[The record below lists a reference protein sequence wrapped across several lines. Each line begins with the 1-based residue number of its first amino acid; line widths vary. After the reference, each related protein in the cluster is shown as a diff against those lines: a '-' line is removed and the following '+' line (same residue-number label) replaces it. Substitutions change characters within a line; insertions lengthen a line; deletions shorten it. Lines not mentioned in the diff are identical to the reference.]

1 MNVLLKE
8 LEQLDRA
15 VPYAPEFV
23 GSVMGRLPE
32 VASVA
37 NSSWRQPRT
46 LTLVTIGAMAATILI
61 GTIIF
66 VLSPSP
72 QVAFGQMV
80 QRVAQFDSV
89 RYDLHYDDG
98 GRMDCDHRTSSSD
111 GRRRS
116 EFVGPAHIIIHNPKT
131 SPELDLSLRPDLK
144 LAQFWLVDAF
154 REAHTDGRHSND
166 PIVYLQQIAAE
177 NVISAPDEIY
187 RDKPVRVFISKPGT
201 TDLKRTIRV
210 LVDKDSGMPLR
221 IETLHDMTS
230 AGRGIAHRVFDNFEW
245 NPPIDEST
253 YSTVPPAGYAVTY
266 NLIRPLSM
274 GLDQY
279 SAFFNGQLPDHV
291 DAAALEKLKEKVK
304 SLPNPTK
311 EDIDMTIADAV
322 WGFRVP
328 AFAAAHNLDFRYYGA
343 GQSYSSKGPLRMI
356 AAVEIAPG
364 SGIYDC
370 MMSPPSFERVGRTKL
385 PH

>member
-8 LEQLDRA
+8 LEHLDRA
-15 VPYAPEFV
+15 VPDAPEFV

-32 VASVA
+32 LAPAAS
-37 NSSWRQPRT
+37 SLRRQPRT
-46 LTLVTIGAMAATILI
+46 MALVAIGAMAAAILI
-61 GTIIF
+61 GAIVF

-72 QVAFGQMV
+72 QVAFGEMV
-80 QRVAQFDSV
+80 ERAAQFDCV
-89 RYDLHYDDG
+89 RYDMHYDDG
-98 GRMDCDHRTSSSD
+98 GRVDCDHRTASSD

-116 EFVGPAHIIIHNPKT
+116 EFAGPAHIIIHNPKT

-144 LAQFWLVDAF
+144 LAEFWLVDAF
-154 REAHTDGRHSND
+154 RETHSDGSHSTN

-177 NVISAPDEIY
+177 NVIPAPDEIY
-187 RDKPVRVFISKPGT
+187 QGKPVRVFISKRGT
-201 TDLKRTIRV
+201 TDLRRTIRV
-210 LVDKDSGMPLR
+210 LADKDTGMPVR
-221 IETLHDMTS
+221 IETLGEGTYH
-230 AGRGIAHRVFDNFEW
+230 HVFDNFEW

-279 SAFFNGQLPDHV
+279 AAFFHDQLPDHV
-291 DAAALEKLKEKVK
+291 DAAALEKLKQKVK
-304 SLPNPTK
+304 SLPNSTK

-322 WGFRVP
+322 WGFGVP

-370 MMSPPSFERVGRTKL
+370 RMSPPMMERVDRTQL

>member
-1 MNVLLKE
+1 MNALLKE
-8 LEQLDRA
+8 LELLDRA
-15 VPYAPEFV
+15 VPDAPEFV

-32 VASVA
+32 VASAA
-37 NSSWRQPRT
+37 NSPRRQLRT
-46 LTLVTIGAMAATILI
+46 LTLVTIGAIAAAILI
-61 GTIIF
+61 GVVMF

-72 QVAFGQMV
+72 QEAFGQMV
-80 QRVAQFDSV
+80 ERVAQFDSV
-89 RYDLHYDDG
+89 RYDMHYEDS
-98 GRMDCDHRTSSSD
+98 GRMVVDHRTNSSD

-116 EFVGPAHIIIHNPKT
+116 EFVGPSNIIIHNPKT

-144 LAQFWLVDAF
+144 LAEFRLVDAF
-154 REAHTDGRHSND
+154 REAHSDGRHSNN

-177 NVISAPDEIY
+177 NVIPAPDEIY
-187 RDKPVRVFISKPGT
+187 QGKPVRVFIGKPGT
-201 TDLKRTIRV
+201 TDLKRTVWV
-210 LVDKDSGMPLR
+210 LVDKDTGMPVR
-221 IETLHDMTS
+221 IETLNDMTW
-230 AGRGIAHRVFDNFEW
+230 AGRGIAHRVFDNFAW

-253 YSTVPPAGYAVTY
+253 YSTVPPVGYAVTY

-291 DAAALEKLKEKVK
+291 DAAALEKLREKVK
-304 SLPNPTK
+304 SLPNPTR
-311 EDIDMTIADAV
+311 EDIDVTIADAV

-343 GQSYSSKGPLRMI
+343 GQSYSSKGPFRMI

-370 MMSPPSFERVGRTKL
+370 RMSPPSLERVDRAQL